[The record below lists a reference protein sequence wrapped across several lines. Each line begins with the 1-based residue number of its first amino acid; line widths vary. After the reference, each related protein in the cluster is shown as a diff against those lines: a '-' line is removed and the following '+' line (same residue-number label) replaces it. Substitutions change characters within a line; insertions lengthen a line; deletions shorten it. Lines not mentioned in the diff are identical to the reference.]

1 MTKVSI
7 DILVPVFNE
16 GEKIL
21 RLLKLFE
28 KILESILS
36 SICYDHDNDDIFS
49 FKIF

>member
-1 MTKVSI
+1 MLHLTSRNEKNFMTKVSI

-28 KILESILS
+28 KNIK
-36 SICYDHDNDDIFS
+36 N
-49 FKIF
+49 